1 MHLPS
6 SLRSAC
12 RHIGPVTATVAIM
25 STSEADPASRK
36 SGQCNGQPVREP
48 GPAGAVPIKGIDAR
62 LVANMTASLGIPSAT
77 SFRAIPVEI
86 LVALARPLNPAP
98 TTTTRGGIVRC
109 EPDDGVGELVRRL
122 ETLRVEAYVLPGDS
136 PTESGSSTTLSYT

>member
-1 MHLPS
+1 
-6 SLRSAC
+6 
-12 RHIGPVTATVAIM
+12 VAIM

-36 SGQCNGQPVREP
+36 SGQGNGQPVREP

-109 EPDDGVGELVRRL
+109 ESDDGVGELVRHGRL
-122 ETLRVEAYVLPGDS
+122 RPLTWYPSRAWRDADTTFGAHRLRSAG
-136 PTESGSSTTLSYT
+136 